1 MPFLHL
7 LPILFISLFGLIN
20 LFGIRPD
27 LTLRHVLFF
36 LGGIVAFAAV
46 KITKLNT
53 KFLRLNTTLFY
64 WVFIILLIIV
74 YFFGLEVKGSQR
86 WILIFGYQFQPSE
99 LFKVFFVVFLANIF
113 AKYQAYTQKH
123 TIFLKTLIYTL
134 IPFFLIFRQP
144 DLGSALVIFSI
155 FFVMAML
162 SPIPKKHMLYF
173 LLLIAVLMPLIWLVL
188 HDYQR
193 ARITGFINPEGT
205 TSSTT
210 YNITQAII
218 AIGSGT
224 WFGRGLGLGKQSN
237 LYFLPEYH
245 TDFVFSSFVEQFG
258 FAGGAILILLFIT
271 FFIFLMGRMIHFF
284 HQKDEPGR
292 FSYYYVVGFSAFI
305 VTQTCINIGMNLG
318 MLPITGITLPFVSY
332 GGSSLLTLLIG
343 LALIP

>member
-7 LPILFISLFGLIN
+7 LPALFISLFGIIN

-27 LTLRHVLFF
+27 LTLRHVLFI
-36 LGGIVAFAAV
+36 LAGIVAFFLV

-64 WVFIILLIIV
+64 WVFIVLLVFV
-74 YFFGLEVKGSQR
+74 YFFGVEVKGSQR
-86 WILIFGYQFQPSE
+86 WINIFGFQFQPSE
-99 LFKVFFVVFLANIF
+99 FFKVFFVVFLANIF

-123 TIFLKTLIYTL
+123 TIFFKTLIYTL

-173 LLLIAVLMPLIWLVL
+173 FLLIAVLTPIIWGVL

-193 ARITGFINPEGT
+193 ARITSFVNPEDSHG
-205 TSSTT
+205 STT

-258 FAGGAILILLFIT
+258 FVGGTILILLFIA
-271 FFIFLMGRMIHFF
+271 FFIFLLVRMVHFF
-284 HQKDEPGR
+284 HQKDEPGK
-292 FSYYYVVGFSAFI
+292 FNYYYVVGFSAFI
-305 VTQTCINIGMNLG
+305 ITQTCINIGMNLG

-332 GGSSLLTLLIG
+332 GGSSLLTMLIA
-343 LALIP
+343 LALVP

>member
-1 MPFLHL
+1 MPMYL
-7 LPILFISLFGLIN
+7 LPALFIFLFGVIN

-27 LTLRHVLFF
+27 LTLRHILFF
-36 LGGIVAFAAV
+36 LGGIVAYFAV

-53 KFLRLNTTLFY
+53 KFLRSNTTFFY
-64 WVFIILLIIV
+64 WIFIALLIIV
-74 YFFGLEVKGSQR
+74 YFFGLEVKGARR
-86 WILIFGYQFQPSE
+86 WIYLFGFQFQPSE
-99 LFKVFFVVFLANIF
+99 FFKVFFIVFLANIF
-113 AKYQAYTQKH
+113 AKYQEYTQKH
-123 TIFLKTLIYTL
+123 KIFLKTLCFTL

-162 SPIPKKHMLYF
+162 SPIPKKHMIYF
-173 LLLIAVLMPLIWLVL
+173 FLFIAVLMPLIWVIL

-205 TSSTT
+205 ESSTT

-258 FAGGAILILLFIT
+258 FVGGAILILLFIT
-271 FFIFLMGRMIHFF
+271 FFVFLLVRMVHFF
-284 HQKDEPGR
+284 HQKDEAGK
-292 FSYYYVVGFSAFI
+292 FSYYYLVGFSAFI
-305 VTQTCINIGMNLG
+305 LTQTCINIGMNLG

-332 GGSSLLTLLIG
+332 GGSSLLTLLIA

>member
-1 MPFLHL
+1 MPLLHL
-7 LPILFISLFGLIN
+7 LPALFITLFGLIN

-27 LTLRHVLFF
+27 LTAQHLVF
-36 LGGIVAFAAV
+36 LLIGLVAFFAV

-53 KFLRLNTTLFY
+53 KFLRLNTTFFY
-64 WVFIILLIIV
+64 WIFIALLVIV

-86 WILIFGYQFQPSE
+86 WIYLFGFQFQPSE
-99 LFKVFFVVFLANIF
+99 FFKVFFVVFLANIF
-113 AKYQAYTQKH
+113 AKYQAYTQKQ
-123 TIFLKTLIYTL
+123 TIFLKTLGFTL

-173 LLLIAVLMPLIWLVL
+173 FLLIAVLMPMIWLVL

-193 ARITGFINPEGT
+193 ARITSFINPE
-205 TSSTT
+205 TSEGATT

-258 FAGGAILILLFIT
+258 FVGGVILILLFII
-271 FFIFLMGRMIHFF
+271 FFIFLLVRMVHYF
-284 HQKDEPGR
+284 HQKNEPER

-305 VTQTCINIGMNLG
+305 ITQTCINIGMNLG

-332 GGSSLLTLLIG
+332 GGSSLLTMLIA
-343 LALIP
+343 LALVP